1 MKRFYTAIV
10 RRRRL
15 VLAVF
20 ALAAVLSVFAVRQ
33 VKVDY
38 DINDYLPP
46 ESPSTTA
53 IEVMNGAF
61 TGGIPNMRVMV
72 RDVTV
77 PQALEYKEKLAAI
90 DGVSSVA
97 WLDDSLDVTVP
108 LQMQDTATVE
118 SYYKDGCA
126 LFTVTVEDEK
136 RLEAVAAVR
145 ELIGEGNALEGAAV
159 STAVATNSTVTEV
172 AKIAAIAVVY
182 VLFILILTTDSW
194 AEPLLVLTGLGAAI
208 LLNNGTNLI
217 FGTISFV
224 TNAAGSI
231 LQLAVSLDYS
241 VFLIHRFAECRAENP
256 DASPEECMVD
266 ALCRST
272 GSILSSGLTTVIG
285 FLALVLM
292 QFQIGPDLGLA
303 LAKGVVLSLVTVF
316 TFMPAL
322 TLAAYQ
328 WMDKTHHR
336 PLLPSFDKFGRFVA
350 RIMLPMALVLVI
362 LMVPSYLASNS
373 NQYYYGA
380 AHMFGENTRLGA
392 DTAAIEETFGRS
404 DTYVVLVPEG
414 DTATQQ
420 KLSDALHAIPEVTGI
435 LSYVDNAGAS
445 VPPEFVPGDTLGL
458 LVSGGYTRM
467 VLTVDADTEGDGA
480 FALVER
486 VRATVQQYYPD
497 NYYLAGQG
505 VSTYDLMDTITAD
518 MVKVNLL
525 AIGAVFLILLLMK
538 RQLLLPIILVLSI
551 ETAIWINL
559 AIPYFRGQ
567 YVFYIAYL
575 IISSVQLGATVD
587 YAILFSDRYQEFR
600 ETLGRKEAVAA
611 TVSAVTTSVS
621 TTGSAMA
628 VVGFLMGAIS
638 TNQLLGQLGNFLGV
652 GSLVSLAIVLS
663 ALPGF
668 LYLADPLI
676 IKKEKTAEGGLTEMK
691 HRFVRRVSA
700 LALAGCL
707 LAGSSLPAFAA
718 ASAAKEE
725 VIYANLTASGAV
737 TGVYAVNS
745 FSVQAGD
752 TVADHG
758 SYTAVRNMT
767 TSDAVEQSG
776 DTVTVHVAEDG
787 KLYYE
792 GTMDAATALPW
803 VVKLTYTLDGAEIS
817 PDELGGKSGA
827 LSIRLQVSRN
837 PDCTGSFF
845 DDYAL
850 QVTMSLDTGLARNI
864 SAPGATVANVGSK
877 KQLSYILLPGADSD
891 VTVTAD
897 VTDFAMDAVSL
908 NGVRLNLNL
917 DLGDMDLT
925 GMLEQL
931 QSGSVQL
938 DDGANAL
945 ADGIAQVQAGIDT
958 LNGNSGAL
966 TGGSARV
973 RAALTQMQ
981 TALNG
986 ISAST
991 DELNTLLDAST
1002 QIRDGIARLDEGAAQ
1017 LEQQVSFE
1025 AYKAILKENGLDLDV
1040 VKDGNAKAIQQLQ
1053 GMVWMMPQL
1062 KDVILLLQGSTAN
1075 IDAMQTYLDTVN
1087 GGIAQLHEGSSTL
1100 NGSYGEFDAGVRQL
1114 AGVLT
1119 GMLGNLSVLTDGVNQ
1134 LAAQYVQLDDGLNA
1148 YTDGVAQL
1156 KAGVA
1161 QLAEGASQL
1170 TGGTGELRSSVS
1182 DIDMGAQL
1190 DGLLNSLSGGGEVQS
1205 FTSAENTE
1213 VGAVQF
1219 ALQTTAITAPAPAAQ
1234 PEPAAVTLTFWQKL
1248 LKLFGLYKG

>member
-1 MKRFYTAIV
+1 MMKRFYTAIV

-145 ELIGEGNALEGAAV
+145 DLIGEGNALEGAAV

-328 WMDKTHHR
+328 WMDKTCHR

-404 DTYVVLVPEG
+404 DTYV
-414 DTATQQ
+414 
-420 KLSDALHAIPEVTGI
+420 
-435 LSYVDNAGAS
+435 DNAGAS
-445 VPPEFVPGDTLGL
+445 IPPEFVPGDTLGL

-467 VLTVDADTEGDGA
+467 VLTVDADTEGDAA

-486 VRATVQQYYPD
+486 VRTTVQQYYPD

-676 IKKEKTAEGGLTEMK
+676 IKKK
-691 HRFVRRVSA
+691 RQ
-700 LALAGCL
+700 
-707 LAGSSLPAFAA
+707 P
-718 ASAAKEE
+718 KE
-725 VIYANLTASGAV
+725 A
-737 TGVYAVNS
+737 
-745 FSVQAGD
+745 
-752 TVADHG
+752 
-758 SYTAVRNMT
+758 
-767 TSDAVEQSG
+767 
-776 DTVTVHVAEDG
+776 
-787 KLYYE
+787 
-792 GTMDAATALPW
+792 
-803 VVKLTYTLDGAEIS
+803 
-817 PDELGGKSGA
+817 
-827 LSIRLQVSRN
+827 
-837 PDCTGSFF
+837 
-845 DDYAL
+845 
-850 QVTMSLDTGLARNI
+850 
-864 SAPGATVANVGSK
+864 
-877 KQLSYILLPGADSD
+877 
-891 VTVTAD
+891 
-897 VTDFAMDAVSL
+897 
-908 NGVRLNLNL
+908 
-917 DLGDMDLT
+917 
-925 GMLEQL
+925 
-931 QSGSVQL
+931 
-938 DDGANAL
+938 
-945 ADGIAQVQAGIDT
+945 
-958 LNGNSGAL
+958 
-966 TGGSARV
+966 
-973 RAALTQMQ
+973 
-981 TALNG
+981 
-986 ISAST
+986 
-991 DELNTLLDAST
+991 
-1002 QIRDGIARLDEGAAQ
+1002 
-1017 LEQQVSFE
+1017 
-1025 AYKAILKENGLDLDV
+1025 
-1040 VKDGNAKAIQQLQ
+1040 
-1053 GMVWMMPQL
+1053 
-1062 KDVILLLQGSTAN
+1062 
-1075 IDAMQTYLDTVN
+1075 
-1087 GGIAQLHEGSSTL
+1087 
-1100 NGSYGEFDAGVRQL
+1100 
-1114 AGVLT
+1114 
-1119 GMLGNLSVLTDGVNQ
+1119 
-1134 LAAQYVQLDDGLNA
+1134 
-1148 YTDGVAQL
+1148 
-1156 KAGVA
+1156 
-1161 QLAEGASQL
+1161 
-1170 TGGTGELRSSVS
+1170 
-1182 DIDMGAQL
+1182 
-1190 DGLLNSLSGGGEVQS
+1190 
-1205 FTSAENTE
+1205 
-1213 VGAVQF
+1213 
-1219 ALQTTAITAPAPAAQ
+1219 
-1234 PEPAAVTLTFWQKL
+1234 
-1248 LKLFGLYKG
+1248 

>member
-1 MKRFYTAIV
+1 
-10 RRRRL
+10 
-15 VLAVF
+15 
-20 ALAAVLSVFAVRQ
+20 
-33 VKVDY
+33 
-38 DINDYLPP
+38 
-46 ESPSTTA
+46 
-53 IEVMNGAF
+53 
-61 TGGIPNMRVMV
+61 
-72 RDVTV
+72 
-77 PQALEYKEKLAAI
+77 
-90 DGVSSVA
+90 
-97 WLDDSLDVTVP
+97 
-108 LQMQDTATVE
+108 
-118 SYYKDGCA
+118 
-126 LFTVTVEDEK
+126 
-136 RLEAVAAVR
+136 
-145 ELIGEGNALEGAAV
+145 
-159 STAVATNSTVTEV
+159 
-172 AKIAAIAVVY
+172 
-182 VLFILILTTDSW
+182 
-194 AEPLLVLTGLGAAI
+194 
-208 LLNNGTNLI
+208 
-217 FGTISFV
+217 
-224 TNAAGSI
+224 
-231 LQLAVSLDYS
+231 
-241 VFLIHRFAECRAENP
+241 
-256 DASPEECMVD
+256 
-266 ALCRST
+266 
-272 GSILSSGLTTVIG
+272 
-285 FLALVLM
+285 
-292 QFQIGPDLGLA
+292 
-303 LAKGVVLSLVTVF
+303 
-316 TFMPAL
+316 
-322 TLAAYQ
+322 
-328 WMDKTHHR
+328 
-336 PLLPSFDKFGRFVA
+336 
-350 RIMLPMALVLVI
+350 
-362 LMVPSYLASNS
+362 
-373 NQYYYGA
+373 
-380 AHMFGENTRLGA
+380 
-392 DTAAIEETFGRS
+392 
-404 DTYVVLVPEG
+404 
-414 DTATQQ
+414 
-420 KLSDALHAIPEVTGI
+420 
-435 LSYVDNAGAS
+435 
-445 VPPEFVPGDTLGL
+445 
-458 LVSGGYTRM
+458 
-467 VLTVDADTEGDGA
+467 
-480 FALVER
+480 
-486 VRATVQQYYPD
+486 
-497 NYYLAGQG
+497 
-505 VSTYDLMDTITAD
+505 
-518 MVKVNLL
+518 
-525 AIGAVFLILLLMK
+525 
-538 RQLLLPIILVLSI
+538 
-551 ETAIWINL
+551 
-559 AIPYFRGQ
+559 
-567 YVFYIAYL
+567 
-575 IISSVQLGATVD
+575 
-587 YAILFSDRYQEFR
+587 
-600 ETLGRKEAVAA
+600 
-611 TVSAVTTSVS
+611 
-621 TTGSAMA
+621 
-628 VVGFLMGAIS
+628 
-638 TNQLLGQLGNFLGV
+638 
-652 GSLVSLAIVLS
+652 
-663 ALPGF
+663 
-668 LYLADPLI
+668 
-676 IKKEKTAEGGLTEMK
+676 MK

-776 DTVTVHVAEDG
+776 DTVTVHVTEDG

-850 QVTMSLDTGLARNI
+850 QVTMSLDTELARNI

-958 LNGNSGAL
+958 LNGNSAAL

-1017 LEQQVSFE
+1017 LEQQVRFE
-1025 AYKAILKENGLDLDV
+1025 AYKAILRENGLDLDV
-1040 VKDGNAKAIQQLQ
+1040 VKEGNAKAIQQLQ

-1182 DIDMGAQL
+1182 GIDMGAQL
-1190 DGLLNSLSGGGEVQS
+1190 DSLLNSLSGGGEVQS

-1213 VGAVQF
+1213 VSAVQF

>member
-1 MKRFYTAIV
+1 
-10 RRRRL
+10 
-15 VLAVF
+15 
-20 ALAAVLSVFAVRQ
+20 
-33 VKVDY
+33 
-38 DINDYLPP
+38 
-46 ESPSTTA
+46 
-53 IEVMNGAF
+53 
-61 TGGIPNMRVMV
+61 
-72 RDVTV
+72 
-77 PQALEYKEKLAAI
+77 
-90 DGVSSVA
+90 
-97 WLDDSLDVTVP
+97 
-108 LQMQDTATVE
+108 
-118 SYYKDGCA
+118 
-126 LFTVTVEDEK
+126 
-136 RLEAVAAVR
+136 
-145 ELIGEGNALEGAAV
+145 
-159 STAVATNSTVTEV
+159 
-172 AKIAAIAVVY
+172 
-182 VLFILILTTDSW
+182 
-194 AEPLLVLTGLGAAI
+194 
-208 LLNNGTNLI
+208 
-217 FGTISFV
+217 
-224 TNAAGSI
+224 
-231 LQLAVSLDYS
+231 
-241 VFLIHRFAECRAENP
+241 
-256 DASPEECMVD
+256 
-266 ALCRST
+266 
-272 GSILSSGLTTVIG
+272 
-285 FLALVLM
+285 
-292 QFQIGPDLGLA
+292 
-303 LAKGVVLSLVTVF
+303 
-316 TFMPAL
+316 
-322 TLAAYQ
+322 
-328 WMDKTHHR
+328 
-336 PLLPSFDKFGRFVA
+336 
-350 RIMLPMALVLVI
+350 
-362 LMVPSYLASNS
+362 
-373 NQYYYGA
+373 
-380 AHMFGENTRLGA
+380 
-392 DTAAIEETFGRS
+392 
-404 DTYVVLVPEG
+404 
-414 DTATQQ
+414 
-420 KLSDALHAIPEVTGI
+420 
-435 LSYVDNAGAS
+435 
-445 VPPEFVPGDTLGL
+445 
-458 LVSGGYTRM
+458 
-467 VLTVDADTEGDGA
+467 
-480 FALVER
+480 
-486 VRATVQQYYPD
+486 
-497 NYYLAGQG
+497 
-505 VSTYDLMDTITAD
+505 
-518 MVKVNLL
+518 
-525 AIGAVFLILLLMK
+525 
-538 RQLLLPIILVLSI
+538 
-551 ETAIWINL
+551 
-559 AIPYFRGQ
+559 
-567 YVFYIAYL
+567 
-575 IISSVQLGATVD
+575 
-587 YAILFSDRYQEFR
+587 
-600 ETLGRKEAVAA
+600 
-611 TVSAVTTSVS
+611 
-621 TTGSAMA
+621 
-628 VVGFLMGAIS
+628 
-638 TNQLLGQLGNFLGV
+638 
-652 GSLVSLAIVLS
+652 
-663 ALPGF
+663 
-668 LYLADPLI
+668 
-676 IKKEKTAEGGLTEMK
+676 MK

-776 DTVTVHVAEDG
+776 DTVTVHVTEDG

-864 SAPGATVANVGSK
+864 EAPGATVANVGSK

-1025 AYKAILKENGLDLDV
+1025 AYKAI
-1040 VKDGNAKAIQQLQ
+1040 QQLQ

-1100 NGSYGEFDAGVRQL
+1100 NGSYGVFDAGVRQL

>member
-1 MKRFYTAIV
+1 MMKRFYTAIV

-20 ALAAVLSVFAVRQ
+20 ALAAVLSMAATSRVQ
-33 VKVDY
+33 VDY

-208 LLNNGTNLI
+208 LLNNGT
-217 FGTISFV
+217 ISFV

-256 DASPEECMVD
+256 GASPEECMVD

-322 TLAAYQ
+322 TLACYK

-445 VPPEFVPGDTLGL
+445 IPPEFVPGDTLGL

-676 IKKEKTAEGGLTEMK
+676 IKK
-691 HRFVRRVSA
+691 
-700 LALAGCL
+700 
-707 LAGSSLPAFAA
+707 
-718 ASAAKEE
+718 
-725 VIYANLTASGAV
+725 
-737 TGVYAVNS
+737 
-745 FSVQAGD
+745 
-752 TVADHG
+752 
-758 SYTAVRNMT
+758 
-767 TSDAVEQSG
+767 
-776 DTVTVHVAEDG
+776 
-787 KLYYE
+787 
-792 GTMDAATALPW
+792 
-803 VVKLTYTLDGAEIS
+803 
-817 PDELGGKSGA
+817 
-827 LSIRLQVSRN
+827 
-837 PDCTGSFF
+837 
-845 DDYAL
+845 
-850 QVTMSLDTGLARNI
+850 
-864 SAPGATVANVGSK
+864 K
-877 KQLSYILLPGADSD
+877 KQPK
-891 VTVTAD
+891 
-897 VTDFAMDAVSL
+897 
-908 NGVRLNLNL
+908 
-917 DLGDMDLT
+917 
-925 GMLEQL
+925 
-931 QSGSVQL
+931 
-938 DDGANAL
+938 
-945 ADGIAQVQAGIDT
+945 
-958 LNGNSGAL
+958 
-966 TGGSARV
+966 
-973 RAALTQMQ
+973 
-981 TALNG
+981 
-986 ISAST
+986 
-991 DELNTLLDAST
+991 
-1002 QIRDGIARLDEGAAQ
+1002 
-1017 LEQQVSFE
+1017 E
-1025 AYKAILKENGLDLDV
+1025 A
-1040 VKDGNAKAIQQLQ
+1040 
-1053 GMVWMMPQL
+1053 
-1062 KDVILLLQGSTAN
+1062 
-1075 IDAMQTYLDTVN
+1075 
-1087 GGIAQLHEGSSTL
+1087 
-1100 NGSYGEFDAGVRQL
+1100 
-1114 AGVLT
+1114 
-1119 GMLGNLSVLTDGVNQ
+1119 
-1134 LAAQYVQLDDGLNA
+1134 
-1148 YTDGVAQL
+1148 
-1156 KAGVA
+1156 
-1161 QLAEGASQL
+1161 
-1170 TGGTGELRSSVS
+1170 
-1182 DIDMGAQL
+1182 
-1190 DGLLNSLSGGGEVQS
+1190 
-1205 FTSAENTE
+1205 
-1213 VGAVQF
+1213 
-1219 ALQTTAITAPAPAAQ
+1219 
-1234 PEPAAVTLTFWQKL
+1234 
-1248 LKLFGLYKG
+1248 